1 MVLLLN
7 DLVLLSLFFDVLI
20 VWTDFCACVVFP
32 VFVVF
37 IVLLS
42 VNCMDSLCVYVLC
55 YVVLCCVVLCCVMSS
70 VLFSLSSL
78 FFDVF
83 CVHSSFSLIQIGT

>member
-20 VWTDFCACVVFP
+20 VWTDFCACVVSP

-42 VNCMDSLCVYVLC
+42 VNCMDSFVCVLC
-55 YVVLCCVVLCCVMSS
+55 YVPCFCCLYCSS
-70 VLFSLSSL
+70 K
-78 FFDVF
+78 
-83 CVHSSFSLIQIGT
+83 C

>member
-1 MVLLLN
+1 M
-7 DLVLLSLFFDVLI
+7 LI
-20 VWTDFCACVVFP
+20 VWTVLCVCYVMSP

-55 YVVLCCVVLCCVMSS
+55 YVVLCCVVLCPPFCFPCLHCSLMCS
-70 VLFSLSSL
+70 VFI
-78 FFDVF
+78 
-83 CVHSSFSLIQIGT
+83 VHSL

>member
-20 VWTDFCACVVFP
+20 VWTDFCACVVSP

-42 VNCMDSLCVYVLC
+42 VNCMDSFVCV
-55 YVVLCCVVLCCVMSS
+55 CVVLCP
-70 VLFSLSSL
+70 LFLLSLL
-78 FFDVF
+78 FF
-83 CVHSSFSLIQIGT
+83 